1 MPSWTS
7 LDIRGPGDRPVPNT
21 FVRQEDETRH
31 LGMLFPGYGY
41 RATMPLLYY
50 PERLLVA
57 RGADVLRVEYA
68 YDRQPEFRR
77 MDQAQRDRWF
87 YGDVRAVCD
96 AGLAQR
102 LYERVTLVGK
112 SIGTQAIGHLLEV
125 EERLSRAEYVWLT
138 PLLRDLLLRA
148 QIERGRPHSLFV
160 IGTADPHYSLSA
172 LSEAEDA
179 TGGQSVVVEG
189 ADHSLEIGGD
199 ILRSLHAM
207 EQVMGALERF
217 LYR

>member
-1 MPSWTS
+1 
-7 LDIRGPGDRPVPNT
+7 
-21 FVRQEDETRH
+21 
-31 LGMLFPGYGY
+31 MLFPGYGY

-77 MDQAQRDRWF
+77 IDQVGRDQWF
-87 YGDVRAVCD
+87 YDDVQAACEV
-96 AGLAQR
+96 GLAQR
-102 LYERVTLVGK
+102 SYGRITLVGK

-125 EERLSRAEYVWLT
+125 EDRLAGAEYVWLT
-138 PLLRDLLLRA
+138 PLLRDPLLRA
-148 QIERGRPHSLFV
+148 QIERGQPRSLFV
-160 IGTADPHYSLSA
+160 IGTADPHYGLGA
-172 LSEAEDA
+172 LAQAEGA
-179 TGGQSVVVEG
+179 TGGESVVVEG
-189 ADHSLEIGGD
+189 ADHSLEIEGD

-217 LYR
+217 LCR